1 MKMVDM
7 KYQSDKRFDML
18 KNRTERCVCKYCG
31 GELYLRQ
38 IIFSSYDEIRV
49 EIFCRNCNR
58 IEFGVEPEI
67 YKSANYFVEET
78 EFNCFPDLDDSE
90 KTRQMTVAKL
100 CEIMTWQNQ
109 NIGIL
114 TPEGYQIEVNMNDHF
129 IGECITFSD
138 QDLAKAKEL

>member
-1 MKMVDM
+1 MKPFDM

-18 KNRTERCVCKYCG
+18 KKRTERCVCKYCG
-31 GELYLRQ
+31 GKLYLRQ
-38 IIFSSYDEIRV
+38 IIFSSYEEVRV
-49 EIFCRNCNR
+49 EIFCKNCNR

-67 YKSANYFVEET
+67 YKSANYFVDET

-90 KTRQMTVAKL
+90 KTRQMSIAKL

-114 TPEGYQIEVNMNDHF
+114 TPDGYQIATNMKDHF
-129 IGECITFSD
+129 IGECVTFSD
-138 QDLAKAKEL
+138 ADLELENDV

>member
-1 MKMVDM
+1 M
-7 KYQSDKRFDML
+7 KYMSNKRFEML
-18 KNRTERCVCKYCG
+18 KERTKRCVCKYCG
-31 GELYLRQ
+31 GELHLRQ

-49 EIFCRNCNR
+49 EIFCRDCNR

-67 YKSANYFVEET
+67 YKSASYFVDET

-90 KTRQMTVAKL
+90 KTRQMTVAKV

-114 TPEGYQIEVNMNDHF
+114 TPDGYQISINMNDHF
-129 IGECITFSD
+129 IGECVTFSD
-138 QDLAKAKEL
+138 ADLQKNET